1 MKFLTLLAAAMV
13 SVAVADD
20 RGVCKDWHPTIFN
33 RINAF
38 CLKTDIVVPSNY
50 AEKGAG
56 TNPTGRVW
64 ITKVGILNGIGC
76 NPPQWVPTGICRRQ
90 FYSECASHKM
100 KAYYG
105 RLSCQG
111 WYIQYAPGA
120 TKPVKGSDGSTWYVP
135 MKKREALPE
144 AMAEPEAEAEV
155 KMYATKEEA
164 EAAGLAAH
172 EAEEKKA
179 RKAKKARRAMM

>member
-1 MKFLTLLAAAMV
+1 MKFLTLFAAAMV
-13 SVAVADD
+13 NVAVADD

-64 ITKVGILNGIGC
+64 ITSTYIPSPLSLCPLFSPNSIAEFFSRNSLEVGILNGIGC

-111 WYIQYAPGA
+111 W
-120 TKPVKGSDGSTWYVP
+120 VS
-135 MKKREALPE
+135 
-144 AMAEPEAEAEV
+144 
-155 KMYATKEEA
+155 
-164 EAAGLAAH
+164 
-172 EAEEKKA
+172 
-179 RKAKKARRAMM
+179 RASP

>member
-1 MKFLTLLAAAMV
+1 MSTFSFPIIDKILKSENYLTNHQIMKFLTLLAAAMV

-64 ITKVGILNGIGC
+64 ITSTYIPLFSPNSIAEFFLSYFSRSGNLE
-76 NPPQWVPTGICRRQ
+76 R
-90 FYSECASHKM
+90 H
-100 KAYYG
+100 
-105 RLSCQG
+105 RLQPS
-111 WYIQYAPGA
+111 
-120 TKPVKGSDGSTWYVP
+120 TMGSY
-135 MKKREALPE
+135 RNLPE
-144 AMAEPEAEAEV
+144 TILLRM
-155 KMYATKEEA
+155 
-164 EAAGLAAH
+164 
-172 EAEEKKA
+172 
-179 RKAKKARRAMM
+179 RQS

>member
-38 CLKTDIVVPSNY
+38 CLKTDIVVPSKY

-64 ITKVGILNGIGC
+64 ITSTYITLPSESLTPFSSKLN
-76 NPPQWVPTGICRRQ
+76 R
-90 FYSECASHKM
+90 
-100 KAYYG
+100 
-105 RLSCQG
+105 
-111 WYIQYAPGA
+111 
-120 TKPVKGSDGSTWYVP
+120 
-135 MKKREALPE
+135 
-144 AMAEPEAEAEV
+144 
-155 KMYATKEEA
+155 
-164 EAAGLAAH
+164 
-172 EAEEKKA
+172 
-179 RKAKKARRAMM
+179 

>member
-1 MKFLTLLAAAMV
+1 MKFLTLLAATMV

-38 CLKTDIVVPSNY
+38 CLKTDIVVPSKY

-64 ITKVGILNGIGC
+64 ITSTYITPSDPFFLQTHSLNFFSRIFLEVGILNGIGC

-100 KAYYG
+100 RAYYG

-111 WYIQYAPGA
+111 W
-120 TKPVKGSDGSTWYVP
+120 VS
-135 MKKREALPE
+135 R
-144 AMAEPEAEAEV
+144 
-155 KMYATKEEA
+155 
-164 EAAGLAAH
+164 
-172 EAEEKKA
+172 
-179 RKAKKARRAMM
+179 AKKNPPTTRISRN

>member
-1 MKFLTLLAAAMV
+1 MFTLMRGKLRGQRKYQIHSMRKGNSTRVIHHYKFSRRVPHISTFSFSTIDKILESENHLTNHQIMKFLTLLAAAMV

-64 ITKVGILNGIGC
+64 ITSTYIL
-76 NPPQWVPTGICRRQ
+76 PTSP
-90 FYSECASHKM
+90 F
-100 KAYYG
+100 
-105 RLSCQG
+105 
-111 WYIQYAPGA
+111 
-120 TKPVKGSDGSTWYVP
+120 
-135 MKKREALPE
+135 
-144 AMAEPEAEAEV
+144 
-155 KMYATKEEA
+155 
-164 EAAGLAAH
+164 
-172 EAEEKKA
+172 
-179 RKAKKARRAMM
+179 